1 MVVGVEEGMG
11 IADVSVEEPD
21 KLRLITGVLG
31 AESLVLLLLVLC
43 FPIAFAPFSETK
55 FGASPLASSRRRAA
69 ALAEDDLRKVCEG
82 GGRVRG
88 VVDPELLLM
97 LLLFFNSEEEAADT
111 LLDTVPPDAA
121 AAAAVDSS
129 RLPLGIFTPPL
140 SSGRD
145 GAADKRA
152 SSSASV
158 TSC

>member
-1 MVVGVEEGMG
+1 VGVEEGMG
-11 IADVSVEEPD
+11 IADVRVEEPD

-31 AESLVLLLLVLC
+31 AESLVLLLLLC
-43 FPIAFAPFSETK
+43 FPIAFAPFSEKK
-55 FGASPLASSRRRAA
+55 FGASPLASSRRRAE

-88 VVDPELLLM
+88 VFDPELLLT

-111 LLDTVPPDAA
+111 LLDTVPAA

-140 SSGRD
+140 SSGRE

>member
-1 MVVGVEEGMG
+1 VVVGVEEGMG
-11 IADVSVEEPD
+11 IADVRVEEPD

-31 AESLVLLLLVLC
+31 AESLVLLLLLC

-69 ALAEDDLRKVCEG
+69 ALAEDDLRKVSEG

-88 VVDPELLLM
+88 VVDPELLLT

-121 AAAAVDSS
+121 AAVDSS
-129 RLPLGIFTPPL
+129 RLPLGIFTPRL

-145 GAADKRA
+145 CAADKRA

>member
-1 MVVGVEEGMG
+1 VVVGVEEEMG
-11 IADVSVEEPD
+11 IADVRVEEPD

-31 AESLVLLLLVLC
+31 AESLVLLLLLS

-55 FGASPLASSRRRAA
+55 FGASPLASSRRLAA
-69 ALAEDDLRKVCEG
+69 ALADDDLRKVCEG

-88 VVDPELLLM
+88 VVDPELLLT

>member
-1 MVVGVEEGMG
+1 MG
-11 IADVSVEEPD
+11 IADVRVEEPD

-31 AESLVLLLLVLC
+31 AESLVLLLLLC
-43 FPIAFAPFSETK
+43 FPIAFAPFSEIK
-55 FGASPLASSRRRAA
+55 FGTSPLASSRRRAA

-88 VVDPELLLM
+88 VVDPELLLT

-121 AAAAVDSS
+121 AVDSS

-140 SSGRD
+140 SSGKD

>member
-1 MVVGVEEGMG
+1 VGVEEGMG
-11 IADVSVEEPD
+11 IADVSVEKPD

-31 AESLVLLLLVLC
+31 AESLVLLMLLC
-43 FPIAFAPFSETK
+43 FPIAFAPFVETK
-55 FGASPLASSRRRAA
+55 FGASPLACSRRRAA

-88 VVDPELLLM
+88 VVDPELLLT

-111 LLDTVPPDAA
+111 LLDTAPPDAAAA

>member
-1 MVVGVEEGMG
+1 VVVGVEEGMG
-11 IADVSVEEPD
+11 IADVRVEEPD

-31 AESLVLLLLVLC
+31 AESLVLLLLLLC

-69 ALAEDDLRKVCEG
+69 ALAEDDLRKVSEG

-88 VVDPELLLM
+88 VVDPELLLT

-121 AAAAVDSS
+121 AAVDSS
-129 RLPLGIFTPPL
+129 RLPLGIFTPRL

>member
-1 MVVGVEEGMG
+1 MG
-11 IADVSVEEPD
+11 IADVRVEEPD

-31 AESLVLLLLVLC
+31 AESLVLLLLQC
-43 FPIAFAPFSETK
+43 FPIAFAPFSDFSETK

-69 ALAEDDLRKVCEG
+69 ALAEDDLRKVSEG

-88 VVDPELLLM
+88 VVDPELLLT

-121 AAAAVDSS
+121 AAVDSS
-129 RLPLGIFTPPL
+129 RLPLGIFTPRL